1 LFWKAHTVSAKKP
14 SRAFV
19 DGEIKKLRR
28 MKQPLVLRLEASASP
43 RNHVAQA
50 LARRSVS
57 SAAGRHIRSQ
67 GAQRRA
73 DNVALQKAIRD
84 HAWSRDTD

>member
-1 LFWKAHTVSAKKP
+1 MSAKTF
-14 SRAFV
+14 SRAAS
-19 DGEIKKLRR
+19 GAARANLKQLGR
-28 MKQPLVLRLEASASP
+28 MRAPLALELPPPPP

-50 LARRSVS
+50 LAAHSAS

-73 DNVALQKAIRD
+73 DRMALQKAMRQN
-84 HAWSRDTD
+84 WSD